1 LEHLAPKL
9 FSRQMLD
16 HWTWFLFD
24 ALNRKTTRSHQ
35 CLHRALLLLKRLL
48 IDAQLLWGNV
58 LSTLYR
64 HVELAILWLWLA
76 YRQRVINENV
86 LFFPWGSL
94 LYFYDLAT
102 RVLSHRL
109 WFLGLVSLRD
119 MFVLSLD
126 GNAVDVRSLLWL
138 PNHSLFVCSLDVDEL
153 TGLILWHR
161 RGNRQLFFL
170 RALC

>member
-1 LEHLAPKL
+1 
-9 FSRQMLD
+9 M
-16 HWTWFLFD
+16 
-24 ALNRKTTRSHQ
+24 
-35 CLHRALLLLKRLL
+35 LKRLL
-48 IDAQLLWGNV
+48 IDAQLLRGNI
-58 LSTLYR
+58 LSTLNG
-64 HVELAILWLWLA
+64 HVELAILWRWLA
-76 YRQRVINENV
+76 DRQRVINENI
-86 LFFPWGSL
+86 LFLPWGSL

-102 RVLSHRL
+102 RVLSNSL

-126 GNAVDVRSLLWL
+126 GYTVDVRGLLWL
-138 PNHSLFVCSLDVDEL
+138 PNYSLFVCSLDIDEL